1 MVSRNTWFCC
11 LAVIA
16 LAGSGIQAAD
26 VKAATANEGALIRPT
41 AIACDDEGRYWC
53 ANLGRNVLGP
63 AKDSHGYVV
72 QIDAQGQPLT
82 NVRFPAPGDPPLGSP
97 EALVAQGNLLW
108 VADRDRLVVYNL
120 RMQRQEGII
129 PLRGHGVRRITA
141 LCLIGNDILISD
153 AENDL
158 LLLLRGTDQGA
169 VQHID
174 IVERGVGQ
182 PQALAFD
189 PANNLLFVAVTPD
202 PAVGE
207 RGGIVSYEWGEL
219 LSRRARLALG
229 DGLWT
234 SILRQADGTTLACSP
249 SGIFARLRPG
259 HPLETIVQDLVEPGG
274 FCQLQDGTAALV
286 PERAANRVRVIPLS
300 R

>member
-11 LAVIA
+11 VAVIA

-26 VKAATANEGALIRPT
+26 VKAAAANEGALIRPT

-63 AKDSHGYVV
+63 AKDTHGYVV

-82 NVRFPAPGDPPLGSP
+82 NARFPAPGDPPLGSP

-158 LLLLRGTDQGA
+158 LVLLRGTNQGT

-189 PANNLLFVAVTPD
+189 PANNLLFIAVTPD
-202 PAVGE
+202 PAIGE
-207 RGGIVSYEWGEL
+207 RGGIVSYVWGEL
-219 LSRRARLALG
+219 LSKRARLALG

-234 SILRQADGTTLACSP
+234 SIVRQADGTIVASSAAGL
-249 SGIFARLRPG
+249 FARLRPG
-259 HPLETIVQDLVEPGG
+259 RPLELLAQDLVEPGG
-274 FCQLQDGTAALV
+274 FCLRSDGSAALV
-286 PERAANRVRVIPLS
+286 PERSAGLIRVIPLTQ
-300 R
+300 